1 MGRGDKAAA
10 IPRRGENH
18 DVTGNKTRLIEVY
31 LSNNHRFV
39 KTDPLYRK
47 VSLLNALLSIM
58 LLNCSVFVVVDIFF
72 FKMYTA
78 AAINAAAVVFALAAL
93 LYFRKTNRYE
103 PVAKVSV
110 IILLMCL
117 AAFFRVTQNQH
128 YGFVWLFVFPPIA
141 YFLLN
146 RITARLVTGL
156 FAAYMLYF
164 VLTGA
169 RAWGPAAFGAPSIF
183 NIAGAALCLVFM
195 ISYYESS
202 REDVWEELN
211 AAILLL
217 DESRKDLR
225 LILDSSAE
233 AIFGIDEEGKCTFC
247 NRSSLEM
254 LGYRD
259 ESELL
264 GKNMHSLIH
273 HTRSDGRP
281 FYPEDCRILQPFRD
295 SVVARADDEVFRR
308 ADGTSFAVEYFSYPK
323 IKNGKT
329 IGAVVTFMDISER
342 KQKEKEILYLSCY
355 DMLTGL
361 QNRRCFEDNRA
372 RMDVPGNLPLSVIF
386 ADINGLKLTNDV
398 FGHSAGDE
406 LIRRSSRILQ
416 EVSRP
421 EDLVVRFGGDE
432 FVLLLPKTDGERAEK
447 ILGLVRARF
456 ADVQAEAIVCSIS
469 LGLDTKKHSEQSLDD
484 VMARA
489 ENAMYRDKALH
500 HKSGNGEMIDIIIG
514 TLHERNADEKRHSA
528 AAAALCAQLGA
539 VLNLAET
546 EIRKANRA
554 GYLHDIGKIVLDE
567 AILRKDTLTDEE
579 YEKLKQHPAVG
590 YRILNLFNDTL
601 DLAEY
606 VYSHHERWDG
616 TGYPRGLRGAQ
627 IPLLSRVIAIAE
639 TYERVLNKSA
649 LPLQEQRATALDVI
663 RGGAGTQFDPQIA
676 ESFVQMMER
685 ENISI

>member
-1 MGRGDKAAA
+1 M
-10 IPRRGENH
+10 
-18 DVTGNKTRLIEVY
+18 
-31 LSNNHRFV
+31 
-39 KTDPLYRK
+39 
-47 VSLLNALLSIM
+47 
-58 LLNCSVFVVVDIFF
+58 
-72 FKMYTA
+72 
-78 AAINAAAVVFALAAL
+78 
-93 LYFRKTNRYE
+93 
-103 PVAKVSV
+103 
-110 IILLMCL
+110 
-117 AAFFRVTQNQH
+117 
-128 YGFVWLFVFPPIA
+128 IA
-141 YFLLN
+141 YH
-146 RITARLVTGL
+146 
-156 FAAYMLYF
+156 
-164 VLTGA
+164 
-169 RAWGPAAFGAPSIF
+169 
-183 NIAGAALCLVFM
+183 
-195 ISYYESS
+195 ESS

-259 ESELL
+259 EAAML

-281 FYPEDCRILQPFRD
+281 FPAEDCRVFRSFRD
-295 SVVARADDEVFRR
+295 SAVVHADDEVFWR

-329 IGAVVTFMDISER
+329 IGVVVTFMDISER
-342 KQKEKEILYLSCY
+342 KQKEREILYLSCY

-567 AILRKDTLTDEE
+567 AILRKDTLTEEE

-590 YRILNLFNDTL
+590 YRILGLFNDTL

-639 TYERVLNKSA
+639 TYDRVLNQGA
-649 LPLQEQRATALDVI
+649 LPLHERRAAALDVI
-663 RGGAGTQFDPQIA
+663 RGGAGTQFDSQIA

-685 ENISI
+685 ENIST